1 MARIPVIDYKTAS
14 DEVKKEYDGLVK
26 RHGSATNMKRTLL
39 HSIPALKAYEKW
51 YPLSDEIE
59 PFIGERGVTLLSFAI
74 SAETDCL
81 LCSTFFRRILIGKG
95 ENPDRLVL
103 DDKEQLLVDYGRQLG
118 EDPNS
123 VSDKLFARLKSEF
136 TDRQIVQIT
145 AFAGL
150 MIATNVL
157 NSALRID
164 LDDYLVN
171 FTDKTGAEK

>member
-1 MARIPVIDYKTAS
+1 MARIPVIDHETAS
-14 DEVKKEYDGLVK
+14 EEVKKEYEGLVK

-39 HSIPALKAYEKW
+39 HSIPALKAYEEW

-81 LCSTFFRRILIGKG
+81 LCSTFFRRILIEKG
-95 ENPDRLVL
+95 ENPDKLVL
-103 DDKEQLLVDYGRQLG
+103 DDTEQLLFDYGRALG
-118 EDPNS
+118 KDPNG
-123 VSDKLFARLKSEF
+123 VTDELFARLKSKF
-136 TDRQIVQIT
+136 SDKQIVQLT

-164 LDDYLVN
+164 LDDYLLN
-171 FTDKTGAEK
+171 FEKKPGAKK